1 MAGLQLL
8 PLLLA
13 VFFCGTN
20 AAARVIFHAGSR
32 RGVPTHR
39 QPTVDFAA
47 FASFTSPT
55 PLGSISYL
63 RENFH
68 FAFWSRIR
76 ETPAGNADPH
86 AFTSHGQKP
95 LCRTTQ
101 PTVADCWIFS
111 LSAPSSVSPLFS
123 LPFAF
128 LHCFPHAKPRN
139 LSQKG
144 QKSGFSVSQESV
156 STTTPFPQSAV
167 LAPSPP
173 PVSLSFFSLRDLCR
187 LKFESRLRVHP
198 ESLISS
204 RLSSFSSFSGS
215 FVPSHFWCQD
225 LIPKALCT
233 RLDCPPRVSFARR
246 PMHHAKIAREV
257 RHFAQRLLLQ
267 DGRGASAAKKAF
279 ISRPSTGFCG
289 TFQSPQIAQTDE
301 VSPSRLGCRENDRS
315 TALFGC
321 GEELQDAH
329 GDSGG
334 AREPSAESD
343 SVSVSSR
350 VDHHH
355 GYGDAFGTAA
365 SGERTD
371 SSDDETAS
379 SELASHGDD
388 VGCDAAFLLKKAEEL
403 PRDEIEG
410 LIQHLR
416 ENLPHLFAPVHA
428 QFVDEI
434 HRRLTADEKT
444 RGLGSEAPSAAAS
457 DSETDAGE
465 AWREAEVSQFASED
479 EVANDAAASIGRQ
492 SGKYQEDAAGA
503 SDVASDAEAQE
514 ERSPEAQVSDSL
526 FDDLSI
532 YSGEELQLILRL
544 LLCEAEK
551 VDRTE
556 ATGTSTLS
564 APESALAPTPRRDLS
579 VLPWET
585 EGTEDTNSYSSVS
598 SIPLAELLASRESI
612 DNLTD
617 IPRYKIVEFLEKLS
631 PFVAA
636 LPFDDFL
643 NAPSAFTTEQLRDLV
658 GLALARMQQGVYTAQ
673 DPLVVRRLGKWRAR
687 REKYA
692 ASKKKEL
699 LREEQE
705 TLGGD
710 AQRCG
715 ADRAGV
721 LTEDR
726 QTLEQSKGDSLKARQ
741 GGASEK
747 TSVKYSSGRHHSEKG
762 GEETRNAFRGLDLSL
777 PSGTLD
783 PSKLHDLSLSM
794 SRGVYGVKTLPRAS
808 GNPDGSS
815 LGGEDMHTIDGE
827 EIDVADLEDE
837 AQIDGTSQEDS
848 SPRSGSAAILGV
860 ADQAEVEGMNAE
872 ELTLAGTDACEMGVT
887 TLRTILASDENAPY
901 RPRRLRTKA
910 DVEALSWRE
919 LRDAYTELSRRA
931 QGDEKTDI
939 VQGRKKIVK
948 EVDGD
953 EGSTPGGLRS
963 RSDHTRANEK
973 KNARQRGR
981 QHAEETE
988 RGPPED
994 SPTPANPLAAST
1006 WSFDPISEKDWTP
1019 ESLEEERLRKG
1030 RDAAAAAGG
1039 CLQYVVAHLKRAEAL
1054 AKRVPP
1060 ASWNDES
1067 RSPDHLKSVFVAE
1080 NEDEVRPQAQADSQ
1094 VKTNVGGEDEDR
1106 TPDLHSPSST
1116 PASSGFLETS
1126 TSPADTDALPL
1137 ALSPPS
1143 LNTEFNVFQD
1153 NVSAPLAANS
1163 LAAPPVSKHLPPPSP
1178 ALSSLPPSFLA
1189 FRRLGLSPSV
1199 AAAASAF
1206 LGASAS
1212 PSPVQ
1217 EAAIPR
1223 TLRFM
1228 NAEDSPRGAL
1238 VLGAQTGSGK
1248 TLAYLLPLVHHL
1260 KREEEREKE
1269 SRAWA
1274 SRRSRGPCMSETL
1287 LASQTAAVESSSACA
1302 TFIPSRGEEFDEEA
1316 LSDEALRAFD
1326 QKEAGRPRALI
1337 LTPTWELADQVAR
1350 TLKALSASSLFGAGP
1365 DESWLAVSRDL
1376 HKTMPGQETH
1386 ATRVEP
1392 QHFDAPR
1399 LSVLTLA
1406 GDSSLGLHRQQL
1418 RERTRLDVV
1427 VGTPPRILKLVEWG
1441 LLKLGDLR
1449 FVVIDE
1455 ADAMLLSEGF
1465 DAEIREILEKVSPKQ
1480 RLSDSPDSRRS
1491 PEMHGQGRN
1500 DGGNSALSRP
1510 YRRGKDTN
1518 GFGSENAFSRFNGAL
1533 EIPVIAAAATV
1544 SSRLERALESL
1555 TGGPVGLVQASG
1567 IHVPPESVRHEMID
1581 LGGRDKLDVL
1591 REVLRSHEGVR
1602 AARKVLVFTNSIQAC
1617 RACEFAA
1624 KDTLARTSG
1633 GSGKVLSCHGSMPP
1647 ATRKIHFSR
1656 FANGVCKFLVCTD
1669 LASRGLDLPAVD
1681 AVILFDFP
1689 LSPVAYIHRAGRTG
1703 RMGRKGLVV
1712 SFVTKKD
1719 QVLATAIQRAL
1730 EKGTASL
1737 AELSSDKA
1745 DYQKGGRLHFLSQAG
1760 GYNVKERKLSEP
1772 YRAASKTRRA
1782 GWKPPKSAAW
1792 HQERAERIR
1801 RRRQK
1806 QKAEK
1811 DYRQGQEKK
1820 KKEEQRQ
1827 RSKRGAVIAAAKR
1840 KP

>member
-8 PLLLA
+8 ALLFA
-13 VFFCGTN
+13 VFCCGTN
-20 AAARVIFHAGSR
+20 AAARLIFHAGSR
-32 RGVPTHR
+32 RGGSALR

-55 PLGSISYL
+55 PFGSIS

-68 FAFWSRIR
+68 FVFWPRIR
-76 ETPAGNADPH
+76 ETPAAKADPH
-86 AFTSHGQKP
+86 AFTSHGQKA
-95 LCRTTQ
+95 LCRATQ
-101 PTVADCWIFS
+101 PTVADSWIFS
-111 LSAPSSVSPLFS
+111 LSAPSSVSPFFS
-123 LPFAF
+123 LPSAF
-128 LHCFPHAKPRN
+128 LHCLPHSKTKN
-139 LSQKG
+139 ISQKG
-144 QKSGFSVSQESV
+144 QKSIFPVSQGSV
-156 STTTPFPQSAV
+156 STTTPFPRSAV
-167 LAPSPP
+167 LAPSSP
-173 PVSLSFFSLRDLCR
+173 PVPLSSFPLRDVCS
-187 LKFESRLRVHP
+187 LKFESRLRLHP

-204 RLSSFSSFSGS
+204 RASSFPSFSGS
-215 FVPSHFWCQD
+215 SGSSHLGCPD
-225 LIPKALCT
+225 LIPKSLYT
-233 RLDCPPRVSFARR
+233 RLDCPPRAFFAHR
-246 PMHHAKIAREV
+246 PMLHAKTDRDI

-267 DGRGASAAKKAF
+267 DRRGASAAKKTC
-279 ISRPSTGFCG
+279 ISSPSTGLCG
-289 TFQSPQIAQTDE
+289 TFQSPQVAQTDE
-301 VSPSRLGCRENDRS
+301 VSPSRLGSRENDRS
-315 TALFGC
+315 TALSGY
-321 GEELQDAH
+321 GEELQDVH

-355 GYGDAFGTAA
+355 GYGDAFGTTVC
-365 SGERTD
+365 GERTD

-379 SELASHGDD
+379 SELASHDDD

-403 PRDEIEG
+403 PREEIEG

-416 ENLPHLFAPVHA
+416 KNLPHLFAPVHA

-444 RGLGSEAPSAAAS
+444 RGLGSEGRSARAS
-457 DSETDAGE
+457 DSETEAGE

-479 EVANDAAASIGRQ
+479 EIADDATVSIGRQ
-492 SGKYQEDAAGA
+492 SDAYQEDTAGA
-503 SDVASDAEAQE
+503 SEVASDAEAQE

-532 YSGEELQLILRL
+532 YSGDELHLILRL

-556 ATGTSTLS
+556 ATRTSTPS
-564 APESALAPTPRRDLS
+564 APESELAPTPRRDLS

-585 EGTEDTNSYSSVS
+585 EEAEDANSYSSVS

-631 PFVAA
+631 PFIAA

-692 ASKKKEL
+692 AAKKKEL
-699 LREEQE
+699 LREKQE
-705 TLGGD
+705 KLAED
-710 AQRCG
+710 AQHRG

-726 QTLEQSKGDSLKARQ
+726 QTLEQSKGGSQEARQ
-741 GGASEK
+741 RYASERTTAK
-747 TSVKYSSGRHHSEKG
+747 DSARRHHSEKG
-762 GEETRNAFRGLDLSL
+762 GGETQNAFRGLDLSL

-783 PSKLHDLSLSM
+783 PSKLRDLSLSM

-815 LGGEDMHTIDGE
+815 LGGEDMHTMDGE

-848 SPRSGSAAILGV
+848 SPRSDSAAILGV

-887 TLRTILASDENAPY
+887 TLRTILASEENAPY

-931 QGDEKTDI
+931 QSDEKTDI

-948 EVDGD
+948 EGDDD

-963 RSDHTRANEK
+963 RWDDTRATEK
-973 KNARQRGR
+973 KNARQKGR
-981 QHAEETE
+981 QHADETE
-988 RGPPED
+988 SGPPEV
-994 SPTPANPLAAST
+994 SATPANPLEAST

-1039 CLQYVVAHLKRAEAL
+1039 CLQYVVAHLKRAELL
-1054 AKRVPP
+1054 AKHVPP
-1060 ASWNDES
+1060 ASRNDES
-1067 RSPDHLKSVFVAE
+1067 MSPEHLKSAFVSE

-1106 TPDLHSPSST
+1106 TPGLYSPSST
-1116 PASSGFLETS
+1116 PASSGFLETPTCS
-1126 TSPADTDALPL
+1126 ADTDALPP
-1137 ALSPPS
+1137 AFSPP
-1143 LNTEFNVFQD
+1143 LDTEFNVFQD
-1153 NVSAPLAANS
+1153 NVSTTLAANS
-1163 LAAPPVSKHLPPPSP
+1163 LTAPPLSKDLLPPSP
-1178 ALSSLPPSFLA
+1178 AVSSLPPSFLA

-1206 LGASAS
+1206 LGASAL

-1228 NAEDSPRGAL
+1228 NAEEGPRGAL

-1274 SRRSRGPCMSETL
+1274 SRRARGPCMSEAP
-1287 LASQTAAVESSSACA
+1287 LASQTDAVESSSACA
-1302 TFIPSRGEEFDEEA
+1302 TFVPGRGEEFDEEA

-1350 TLKALSASSLFGAGP
+1350 TLKALSASSLFGVGP

-1376 HKTMPGQETH
+1376 RKTMSGQETH
-1386 ATRVEP
+1386 ATRAEP

-1427 VGTPPRILKLVEWG
+1427 VGTPPRILKLAEWG

-1465 DAEIREILEKVSPKQ
+1465 DAEIREILENVSPKQ
-1480 RLSDSPDSRRS
+1480 GLPDSPGSRRS

-1500 DGGNSALSRP
+1500 DGGNNTLSRT

-1518 GFGSENAFSRFNGAL
+1518 DFGSENASSGSNGAL
-1533 EIPVIAAAATV
+1533 QIPVIAAAATV
-1544 SSRLERALESL
+1544 SSRLGRALESL
-1555 TGGPVGLVQASG
+1555 TGGPVGLVEASG

-1581 LGGRDKLDVL
+1581 LGGRDKLEVL
-1591 REVLRSHEGVR
+1591 REVLRSHEGIR

-1792 HQERAERIR
+1792 HQERAEQIH

-1811 DYRQGQEKK
+1811 DYRQGKGKK
-1820 KKEEQRQ
+1820 RKEEQRQ
-1827 RSKRGAVIAAAKR
+1827 RSKRGAVIVAAKR